1 MAGCSLFPNFASLTH
16 SARKCLCN
24 SLYDALLCVAA
35 TSARRL
41 KLKERSC
48 LVFTPAEQKHWEN
61 ERERERE
68 KELMMLMKEKL
79 DSRLKC
85 ISLTS
90 TWMAGLHTR
99 YCTVCDNLNS
109 PQSLFGQP
117 IVHSPSHGFFSPLA
131 YKQKSLHCEPS
142 PLTLW

>member
-1 MAGCSLFPNFASLTH
+1 MAGCSPFPNFASLTH

-35 TSARRL
+35 TRARRL
-41 KLKERSC
+41 KLKERSAA
-48 LVFTPAEQKHWEN
+48 LFSHQRSKN
-61 ERERERE
+61 MERK
-68 KELMMLMKEKL
+68 KELMMLKKEKL
-79 DSRLKC
+79 DRRLKC
-85 ISLTS
+85 ISLIS
-90 TWMAGLHTR
+90 TWVAGLHTHD
-99 YCTVCDNLNS
+99 CTVCDNLNS

-117 IVHSPSHGFFSPLA
+117 IVHSPSRLFFPPLA